1 MATWTPIDTTTAPT
15 SYDFNPFANFAYAEG
30 TFADGVIYPDWGLI
44 NTSQSSNWGVIDTE
58 ATGTGYD
65 FNPFA
70 NFAYAEGTFAD
81 GVVYATWNLIP
92 TS

>member
-1 MATWTPIDTTTAPT
+1 MATWTPIDTSTTQP

-30 TFADGVIYPDWGLI
+30 CFADGIIYPDWGLI
-44 NTSQSSNWGVIDTE
+44 NTTQSSNWGVITTE
-58 ATGTGYD
+58 TASSNYD